1 MCQYYFSVLFQVK
14 IKKFLNR
21 ENVVEFLNTLKKSNT
36 ILSKEIFLC
45 IGCGQLESDW
55 WTSKRKKPDVEVTNA
70 EDARLWIGSPGFDG
84 QPACGANTYAPEA
97 QNSIF
102 DYKHHFSSSRNNF
115 NTISNSTVLAISVS
129 TKGLFM

>member
-1 MCQYYFSVLFQVK
+1 M
-14 IKKFLNR
+14 
-21 ENVVEFLNTLKKSNT
+21 
-36 ILSKEIFLC
+36 C

-102 DYKHHFSSSRNNF
+102 DRKNHSWTFRNILNR
-115 NTISNSTVLAISVS
+115 ISNSTVLAISIY
-129 TKGLFM
+129 TKALFMW